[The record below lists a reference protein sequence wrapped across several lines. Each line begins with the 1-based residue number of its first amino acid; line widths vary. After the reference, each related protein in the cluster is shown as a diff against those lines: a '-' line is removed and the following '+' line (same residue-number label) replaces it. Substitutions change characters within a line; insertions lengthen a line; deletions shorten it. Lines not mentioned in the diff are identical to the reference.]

1 MADVQG
7 LVNDFATKLSKRK
20 VEGSRETARMT
31 AELLRTVIS
40 QQKMT
45 SSTNHAAVLIDAV
58 RGVGGRLI
66 DANPVELAVGN
77 IVRRVLYI
85 IREEEL
91 SLQAGELTLSSQ
103 DSDREIDEEDDKLFL
118 SSAAT
123 YQRILHP
130 PSLATLLGSK
140 TDTPPACHPSA
151 SRNHDIEGKA
161 DKSPSSLTLKR
172 HIMEAVNDLI
182 EDIKTCH
189 EQIADQA
196 VELIHQ
202 NEVVLTL
209 GHSRTVKKFLCAAKE
224 KKRSFQ
230 VVVAEGAPKYLGHV
244 LAKGLAAKGL
254 QTTMIA
260 DSSVFAMIS
269 RVNMVVVGV
278 RAVLANG
285 GVIAPVGINMVALAA
300 RKHAVPFVVVAGT
313 YKLCPLY
320 PNNPEVLLNDMR
332 CPSELL
338 SFGEFSDCIDFSIG
352 SEAPLLHVLNPAFDY
367 VPPELVSLFVTDTGG
382 HTPSFIYRL
391 ISEFYSADDLAL
403 QQKLLP
409 ESEHSNS
416 I

>member
-7 LVNDFATKLSKRK
+7 LINDFATKLSKRK

-40 QQKMT
+40 QQKMA

-58 RGVGGRLI
+58 RGVGRRLI

-91 SLQAGELTLSSQ
+91 SLQAGELTLSPQ
-103 DSDREIDEEDDKLFL
+103 GSDREIDEEDDKLFL

-130 PSLATLLGSK
+130 PSLSMLLGSK
-140 TDTPPACHPSA
+140 LDMPPACHPSA
-151 SRNHDIEGKA
+151 SRNHDIEGKGN
-161 DKSPSSLTLKR
+161 PSSLTLKR

-278 RAVLANG
+278 HAVMANG
-285 GVIAPVGINMVALAA
+285 GVIAPVGMNMVALAA

-338 SFGEFSDCIDFSIG
+338 SFGEFSDCTDFSIG
-352 SEAPLLHVLNPAFDY
+352 SGAPLLHVLNPAFDY

>member
-1 MADVQG
+1 MGDVQG

-31 AELLRTVIS
+31 AELLRTIIS

-45 SSTNHAAVLIDAV
+45 SSTNHAAVLIDTV
-58 RGVGGRLI
+58 RGVGRRLI

-85 IREEEL
+85 IREEEF

-103 DSDREIDEEDDKLFL
+103 GSDREIDEEDDKLFL

-123 YQRILHP
+123 SQRILHP
-130 PSLATLLGSK
+130 TSLATLLGSK
-140 TDTPPACHPSA
+140 PDMPPTCHPSA
-151 SRNHDIEGKA
+151 SRNHDIEGKGN
-161 DKSPSSLTLKR
+161 PSSLTLKR
-172 HIMEAVNDLI
+172 HIMEAVNYLI

-254 QTTMIA
+254 QTTVIA

-278 RAVLANG
+278 HAVMANG
-285 GVIAPVGINMVALAA
+285 GVIAPVGMNMVALAA

-313 YKLCPLY
+313 HKLCPLY

-338 SFGEFSDCIDFSIG
+338 SFGEFSDCMDFSIG